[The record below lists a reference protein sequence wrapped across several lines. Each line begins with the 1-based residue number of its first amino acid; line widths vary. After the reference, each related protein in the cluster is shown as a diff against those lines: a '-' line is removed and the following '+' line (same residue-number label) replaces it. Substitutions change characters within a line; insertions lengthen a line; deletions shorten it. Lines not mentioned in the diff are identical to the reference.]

1 MDFSLKVGSPVPD
14 FSLMADNGDMITLSH
29 FNGQKVVLYFYPKDD
44 TSGCTQQACD
54 FRDHRSD
61 FAAKGVV
68 ILGVSR
74 DSNASH
80 QKFKSKYTLNF
91 PLLTDEDGKV
101 CEAYGVW
108 QQKSMYGKT
117 YFGIERSTF
126 LIDENLC
133 FQKVWRKVKV
143 TDHFQDVLKAL

>member
-1 MDFSLKVGSPVPD
+1 MDVLLDVGSQAPD
-14 FSLMADNGDMITLSH
+14 FSLMADNGDHVTLSQLK
-29 FNGQKVVLYFYPKDD
+29 GEKIILYFYPKDD

-54 FRDHRSD
+54 FRDHQAE
-61 FAAKGVV
+61 FAAKGAV
-68 ILGVSR
+68 ILGISR

-80 QKFKSKYTLNF
+80 QKFKSKHTLNF

-108 QQKSMYGKT
+108 KEKSMYGKT
-117 YFGIERSTF
+117 YFGIDRSTF

-133 FQKVWRKVKV
+133 IQKIWRKVKV
-143 TDHFQDVLKAL
+143 TDHFQEVLKAL